1 MEVIIK
7 KFIPTFVRV
16 MTEQEKQLS
25 KDEQHLHLHGAS
37 PWLAKYQEYISEF
50 VYGAIDGSVTT
61 FAVVAGSEGANFDLG
76 VVLILGIANL
86 LADGFSMS
94 VGSYLSAKTE
104 KEQYEKHKAVEYWE
118 VDNLPEFE
126 KEEIREI
133 YRKKGFEGELLEKI
147 VQVITA
153 DKDRWVDVMMKEEL
167 EMAEPGK
174 PPLISALIT
183 FISFVLVG
191 AIPLLSYL
199 FAFLGDKNT
208 EGLFFYSS
216 LFTGISFA
224 VIGFLK
230 AKINNTTV
238 WRGILETLTLGGIAA
253 VISYLVG
260 DLLRSIL

>member
-1 MEVIIK
+1 
-7 KFIPTFVRV
+7 
-16 MTEQEKQLS
+16 MTDREKSLAP
-25 KDEQHLHLHGAS
+25 DEQHLHLHGGN
-37 PWLAKYQEYISEF
+37 PFLAKYQEYISEF

-104 KEQYEKHKAVEYWE
+104 QEQYEKHKAVEYWE

-147 VQVITA
+147 VEVIIS

-167 EMAEPGK
+167 ELAEPSK
-174 PPLISALIT
+174 PPIISGLIT
-183 FISFVLVG
+183 FIAFVVVG
-191 AIPLLSYL
+191 SIPLLSYL

-208 EGLFFYSS
+208 TDLFLYSS
-216 LFTGISFA
+216 VFTGISFGI
-224 VIGFLK
+224 IGLLK
-230 AKINNTTV
+230 AKVNNTTI
-238 WRGILETLTLGGIAA
+238 WRGVLETLTLGGIAA

-260 DLLRSIL
+260 EGLRGWFL